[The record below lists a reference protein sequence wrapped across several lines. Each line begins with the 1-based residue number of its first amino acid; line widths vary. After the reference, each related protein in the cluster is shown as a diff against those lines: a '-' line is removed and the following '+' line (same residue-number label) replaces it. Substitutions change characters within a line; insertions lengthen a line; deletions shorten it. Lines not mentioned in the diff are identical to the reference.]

1 MPLSTELQDL
11 ISRVSIVLITI
22 LPWRSARGAYTLE
35 YLCHNLKLYAIS
47 WVDRKVSRR
56 IESQISVLI
65 RGLVSGNLESAVVD
79 FDVVDARVREMR
91 LAAEQGIGVRT
102 VDASASATGATTIR
116 QPALRTFSGLL
127 SNDTMILEDR
137 QPLAW
142 IGFIAASGR

>member
-22 LPWRSARGAYTLE
+22 LPWRSVRGAYTLK

-65 RGLVSGNLESAVVD
+65 RGLVLGNLKSAVVD
-79 FDVVDARVREMR
+79 FDVVDAEK
-91 LAAEQGIGVRT
+91 
-102 VDASASATGATTIR
+102 
-116 QPALRTFSGLL
+116 
-127 SNDTMILEDR
+127 
-137 QPLAW
+137 
-142 IGFIAASGR
+142 